1 MQQVRACELSV
12 LHFLVGYTLVTQR
25 HVHPLRAPV
34 ALRIVGALAEGAII
48 EQGSNANGEYVRFAD
63 GTQVCWLKQTQQGIA
78 VNQAA
83 GIMYRSATIQ
93 WTFPAQFVGLMNYL
107 SFHSGSAF
115 GMITYTNVP
124 NYTLGV
130 LCHTTQITANT
141 LLWFAI
147 GRWQA

>member
-1 MQQVRACELSV
+1 MR
-12 LHFLVGYTLVTQR
+12 
-25 HVHPLRAPV
+25 PLTPRPSCV
-34 ALRIVGALAEGAII
+34 RIVGALSDGAII
-48 EQGSNANGEYVRFAD
+48 ESGSNANGKYTRLAD
-63 GTQVCWLKQTQQGIA
+63 GTQVCWLKQTQQNIA

-124 NYTLGV
+124 NYTNGV
-130 LCHTTQITANT
+130 LYYTTQITANT
-141 LLWFAI
+141 LLWLAI
-147 GRWQA
+147 GRWKA